1 MGLRLWAPGI
11 QDLIHTVWTWDASCD
26 VHSRPE
32 LSRRESQRPREDS
45 SWLGCASVR
54 GQGGGSLPEI
64 A

>member
-1 MGLRLWAPGI
+1 MGLRSWAPGI

-54 GQGGGSLPEI
+54 GQG
-64 A
+64 